1 MTSAPRR
8 GNRFGFR
15 LPLSGFVMRINEPQ
29 YDQEAA
35 TVGDA
40 GTGALVSAA
49 IVLSIG
55 SMLSGGIV
63 GLLFAGAVDAVL
75 LIVPSL
81 FLGGLVGW
89 RMRTL
94 M

>member
-1 MTSAPRR
+1 MM
-8 GNRFGFR
+8 R
-15 LPLSGFVMRINEPQ
+15 LNEPQ

-63 GLLFAGAVDAVL
+63 GLLFAGAIDSVL
-75 LIVPSL
+75 LIAPSL
-81 FLGGLVGW
+81 FLGGVVGW
-89 RMRTL
+89 RIRAL

>member
-1 MTSAPRR
+1 
-8 GNRFGFR
+8 
-15 LPLSGFVMRINEPQ
+15 MRINEPQ
-29 YDQEAA
+29 YDQEVA

-40 GTGALVSAA
+40 GAGALVSAA

-55 SMLSGGIV
+55 SMLSGGVV
-63 GLLFAGAVDAVL
+63 GLLFAGAVDSVL

-81 FLGGLVGW
+81 FLGGFIGW
-89 RMRTL
+89 RIRTI